1 MQGNVDFVSIIFR
14 PVDVMTVAGFEDEV
28 LQLMREKDIR
38 CQTYI
43 RDVEEL
49 VAEDR
54 ERFRAQRARA
64 AETGEFNLT
73 IYHDYYEVGI
83 FVQSFARA
91 KHVFVCI
98 LQTMEHL
105 DDLANQY
112 DFIETEVIGQ
122 SWEGRDLKIVKI
134 CKGGCGKK
142 PAIWIDGGL
151 RTFLK
156 HCRYDIINLF
166 EGIHAREWIS
176 PATALWTIHS
186 VLSDERMMEELDW
199 FIHPIVNPDGFTFTH
214 EHVIF

>member
-14 PVDVMTVAGFEDEV
+14 PVDVMSVAGFEDEV

-91 KHVFVCI
+91 KHVFCVYF
-98 LQTMEHL
+98 T
-105 DDLANQY
+105 DYGA
-112 DFIETEVIGQ
+112 
-122 SWEGRDLKIVKI
+122 SGRPRQPV
-134 CKGGCGKK
+134 
-142 PAIWIDGGL
+142 
-151 RTFLK
+151 
-156 HCRYDIINLF
+156 
-166 EGIHAREWIS
+166 
-176 PATALWTIHS
+176 
-186 VLSDERMMEELDW
+186 
-199 FIHPIVNPDGFTFTH
+199 
-214 EHVIF
+214 